1 MDLTKILVDGGILA
15 IVMSAFLVGV
25 MLYNPRLY
33 LNKGDVPPDILQA
46 VPPKTR
52 AEQRLA
58 IVIGVPF
65 IVLMLG
71 FPLYSTMGFDQA
83 VGGNASFWALFAHAS
98 GVLLIPFFVDL
109 LVLDWLIICKITP
122 RFVVYPGTEGF
133 AGYKD
138 FGFHLRAHAR
148 GILLL
153 IPTAVVIAGVTALA

>member
-1 MDLTKILVDGGILA
+1 MDLTRILVDGGILA
-15 IVMSAFLVGV
+15 IAMSVFLVT
-25 MLYNPRLY
+25 MWLYNPRLY
-33 LNKGDVPPDILQA
+33 LNKGDIPPDILRA

-58 IVIGVPF
+58 IVIGVPA
-65 IVLMLG
+65 IVFMLG
-71 FPLYSTMGFDQA
+71 FLLYSTMGFNRG
-83 VGGNASFWALFAHAS
+83 VGGDASFWALCAHAL

-109 LVLDWLIICKITP
+109 LLLDWLIFCTITP
-122 RFVVYPGTEGF
+122 RIVVYPGTEGF

-153 IPTAVVIAGVTALA
+153 IPVAAAIAGVTALM